1 MSVDVTINRDK
12 YIGGSDL
19 PAILGLNKQFGKSI
33 IQFAK
38 EKLNIIPKEFSKSPY
53 TEYGHI
59 MEGYMRAYMNEMMG
73 VNFVEDTAINE
84 EKHYRGNCDG
94 IDRDENLLLECKT
107 FHGKL
112 KVDYYTP
119 QCQFYMELFNIDTC
133 YLVGYERPKDFY
145 FGIDITLENDT
156 NYFDTTFDASRLVIF
171 KINRDREYFKKL
183 EVEIEKFK
191 YLLECLKEEEIL
203 NGENGVTSKAK

>member
-1 MSVDVTINRDK
+1 
-12 YIGGSDL
+12 
-19 PAILGLNKQFGKSI
+19 
-33 IQFAK
+33 
-38 EKLNIIPKEFSKSPY
+38 
-53 TEYGHI
+53 
-59 MEGYMRAYMNEMMG
+59 
-73 VNFVEDTAINE
+73 
-84 EKHYRGNCDG
+84 
-94 IDRDENLLLECKT
+94 
-107 FHGKL
+107 
-112 KVDYYTP
+112 
-119 QCQFYMELFNIDTC
+119 MELFNIDTC

-203 NGENGVTSKAK
+203 NGENGVTNKAK